1 MQRPRDYDE
10 FLDLLHQAVYEVDE
24 LRACIEDDP
33 EEMERYVAFLDPLDA
48 QLRQLFEDASSG
60 ALPGFGQSRDLPYMA
75 LFVRFERDIPFRELL
90 RTLNAVYR
98 EGFRARS

>member
-1 MQRPRDYDE
+1 MAMQKPQDYDA

-33 EEMERYVAFLDPLDA
+33 EEMERYMSFLDPLDI
-48 QLRQLFEDASSG
+48 QLRQLFEEARQG
-60 ALPGFGQSRDLPYMA
+60 QLQGFGLGQDLPYMP

-90 RTLNAVYR
+90 RTLNAAYR
-98 EGFRARS
+98 EGL

>member
-1 MQRPRDYDE
+1 MAMQKPQDYDA

-33 EEMERYVAFLDPLDA
+33 EEMERYVPFLDHLDA
-48 QLRQLFEDASSG
+48 QLRQLFEEARQG
-60 ALPGFGQSRDLPYMA
+60 MLKGFGQGEDLSYMP

-90 RTLNAVYR
+90 RTLNAAYR
-98 EGFRARS
+98 EGL